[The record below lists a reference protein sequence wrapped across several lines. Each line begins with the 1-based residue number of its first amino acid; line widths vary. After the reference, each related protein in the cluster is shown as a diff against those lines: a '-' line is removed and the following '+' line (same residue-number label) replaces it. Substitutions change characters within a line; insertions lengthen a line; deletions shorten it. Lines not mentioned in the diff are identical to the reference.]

1 MLNYGNGVEILKK
14 MLTKVKKTF
23 EGGLYVTATPIGNLG
38 DITLRGV
45 DLLKAAD
52 LIACEDKRVSGK
64 LLSYFDIKTPMIS
77 YHDHNADSVMPRLMD
92 ELNAGKI
99 VALISDAGTPL
110 ISDPGYKLVNNCQK
124 EGVMVT
130 SLPGASA
137 LLCALTI
144 SGMPTDNFLFCGF
157 LPSKTTAR
165 CKELE
170 KFLKVPA
177 TLVYYES
184 PKRLLA
190 SLKDMKSMLGNRLV
204 AVCRELTKL
213 YEEVRKDQLDELIEY
228 YEGRPNPKGEI
239 VIIVEPPAK
248 DQSVIDDLDD
258 ALLAALKKLTVKEA
272 VAAVT
277 YMSGRERTEAYKRAL
292 EVSGND

>member
-1 MLNYGNGVEILKK
+1 MAMVWKAHKNMQKK
-14 MLTKVKKTF
+14 EKKPF
-23 EGGLYVTATPIGNLG
+23 DGGLYVTATPIGNLS
-38 DITLRGV
+38 DITIRALE
-45 DLLKAAD
+45 LLEAAD

-64 LLSYFDIKTPMIS
+64 LLSHFDIKTPMIS

-92 ELNAGKI
+92 ELKAGKI

-110 ISDPGYKLVNNCQK
+110 ISDPGFKLVNNCRS
-124 EGVMVT
+124 EGIMVT

-137 LLCALTI
+137 LLCALTV
-144 SGMPTDNFLFCGF
+144 SGMPTDKFLFCGF

-165 CKELE
+165 LKELE
-170 KFLKVPA
+170 KFSKVAA

-213 YEEVRKDQLDELIEY
+213 FEEVRQDNLDALIAY
-228 YEGRPNPKGEI
+228 YEERPTPKGEI
-239 VIIVEPPAK
+239 VIIVEPAAK
-248 DQSVIDDLDD
+248 GADQIDDLDD
-258 ALLAALKKLTVKEA
+258 ALEKALKKLSVKEA

-277 YMSGRERTEAYKRAL
+277 YMSGRKRKEVYTRAL
-292 EVSGND
+292 ELSSND